1 MRTSNAPETTR
12 HRHGEKHPAISL
24 LVLFGPCHLVC
35 LLGLVCWCLYLSVY
49 FCLFYRVSPCLSPQ
63 VSPCLFPVVSPCFNR
78 CLPVCFLGCLFLQVS
93 PWLFPRMSV
102 CSGVSLSVSSGACF
116 LRCLP
121 VCFLRCL
128 PGPCGASASS
138 LTGSAGKGRAR
149 AVARCWWRR
158 SAEGRSAPSCSRK
171 ARAAASAASPTAVS
185 LIGQSSATV
194 QPRAGKGKGRSWRFA
209 GVKGTSLC
217 V

>member
-1 MRTSNAPETTR
+1 MSVSS
-12 HRHGEKHPAISL
+12 G
-24 LVLFGPCHLVC
+24 VC
-35 LLGLVCWCLYLSVY
+35 FLS
-49 FCLFYRVSPCLSPQ
+49 
-63 VSPCLFPVVSPCFNR
+63 
-78 CLPVCFLGCLFLQVS
+78 CLPVCFLGCLFPRVSPCFLGCLFPQVS
-93 PWLFPRMSV
+93 PCFLGCLFPQVSPCLFPRVSV
-102 CSGVSLSVSSGACF
+102 SSGVSLSVSSGVCFLRCLPVSSGVCF

-194 QPRAGKGKGRSWRFA
+194 QPRVGKGKGRSWRFA
-209 GVKGTSLC
+209 GVKGTSLS